1 MRYCL
6 NNRIY
11 GLTEY
16 VYPGRFHDGFVKS
29 VMAGRALPGAK
40 PAAFILFYFDVFA
53 ALAYSNPQDFM
64 LY

>member
-1 MRYCL
+1 M
-6 NNRIY
+6 Y

-16 VYPGRFHDGFVKS
+16 VYPGRFYDGFVKS